1 MTQQLIGLGA
11 VPDDGTGDNL
21 RAAGD
26 KINDN
31 FTELYGD
38 RAQPMT
44 AMEVLADDDFVHI
57 HVEAGM
63 AKIRKADASEDTRP
77 CDGYVPVAIDDDA
90 VGTMVLPGTVID
102 TLAGLTPGST
112 YYLSTAAGGITDVA
126 PSGAGELV
134 QIIGKALSA
143 TKLLFNPQA
152 GITL

>member
-1 MTQQLIGLGA
+1 MAQQLIGIGA
-11 VPDDGTGDNL
+11 APNDGTGDDL

-38 RAQPMT
+38 RAQAMT
-44 AMEVLADDDFVHI
+44 AMEALAADDFVHI
-57 HVEAGM
+57 HVEAGA
-63 AKIRKADASEDTRP
+63 AKLRKADASDDTRP
-77 CDGYVPVAIDDDA
+77 CEGYVPAAIADDA
-90 VGTMVLPGTVID
+90 VGTVLLPGTVID

-134 QIIGKALSA
+134 QVVGKALSA